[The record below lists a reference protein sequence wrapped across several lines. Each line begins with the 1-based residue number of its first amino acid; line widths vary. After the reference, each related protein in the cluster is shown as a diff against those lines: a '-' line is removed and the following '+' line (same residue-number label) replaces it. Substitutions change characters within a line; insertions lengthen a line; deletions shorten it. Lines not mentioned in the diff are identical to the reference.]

1 MNNFK
6 KLIAGVLLASVAVT
20 AIVPVASAAEGK
32 GQIKS
37 NKNAVERTVGF
48 SANNNDRL
56 DTLIAAVTCEYFEGA
71 VVELLAT
78 AEPITIFAPTN
89 YAFRKLGQALELGA
103 AGLNTDNVCSVDK
116 LLGEGTLLDIL
127 SYHVFAGDK
136 IWYKEAK
143 AARGGEIEMFNE
155 ALAEIAGSGNVV
167 TWAGGEV
174 KVKNI
179 RSANAIIHVVDEVG
193 LPPAEVK

>member
-1 MNNFK
+1 MFK
-6 KLIAGVLLASVAVT
+6 KLMAGVLLASVAVT
-20 AIVPVASAAEGK
+20 AIVPVVSADAEGK
-32 GQIKS
+32 GQVKS
-37 NKNAVERTVGF
+37 NKNAVERVVGF

-56 DTLIAAVTCEYFEGA
+56 DTLIAAVTCEYFDGA

-89 YAFRKLGQALELGA
+89 YAFRKLGQALELGQ
-103 AGLNTDNVCSVDK
+103 AGINTENVCSVDT
-116 LLGEGTLLDIL
+116 LLGEGVLFEVL

-136 IWYKEAK
+136 IWYKDAK
-143 AARGGEIEMFNE
+143 AARGGSIEMFNKQD
-155 ALAEIAGSGNVV
+155 ADIGGSGSTV
-167 TWAGGEV
+167 TWAEGEV

-193 LPPAEVK
+193 LPELPA

>member
-1 MNNFK
+1 MYK
-6 KLIAGVLLASVAVT
+6 KLIAGVLLASVAIT
-20 AIVPVASAAEGK
+20 AIAPVASAAEGK

-37 NKNAVERTVGF
+37 NKNAVERVVGF

-56 DTLIAAVTCEYFEGA
+56 DTLIAAVTCEYFDGA
-71 VVELLAT
+71 VANLLAT
-78 AEPITIFAPTN
+78 ADPITIFAPTD
-89 YAFRKLGQALELGA
+89 YAFRKLGRAVGVKG
-103 AGLNTDNVCSVDK
+103 GLTPANVCSVDD
-116 LLGEGTLLDIL
+116 LLGEGTLFNVL

-143 AARGGEIEMFNE
+143 AARGNEIPMFNG
-155 ALAEIAGSGNVV
+155 AMAAIGGKGQTV

-179 RSANAIIHVVDEVG
+179 RSSNAIIHVVDEVG
-193 LPPAEVK
+193 LPPEA